1 MDIVT
6 QEAIS
11 QFIFTTFIFVVP
23 FIVFLGL
30 AYLSEIS
37 AIQNS
42 FGLIAVIFFI
52 VGIWGF
58 FFSQSPYYSETVT
71 EKTFTSFT
79 IREGVGDTIT
89 ITGVNDDLKKS
100 EFTFNSRLNLKKTK
114 KITGQLKLEL
124 LEKDSD
130 GKETLP
136 SILIEQGY
144 NDLRNEIINS
154 PDFGK
159 KYIVTY
165 QKKQV
170 VYRTNWEFFLQLLK
184 KKQIPETDTEEFI
197 TLTIKPKISVE
208 TK

>member
-30 AYLSEIS
+30 AYLSENS
-37 AIQNS
+37 AIQNG
-42 FGLIAVIFFI
+42 FGLIAVIFF
-52 VGIWGF
+52 VVSIWGIF
-58 FFSQSPYYSETVT
+58 FEPSPYYSESVT

-79 IREGVGDTIT
+79 ITEGVGDTIT
-89 ITGVNDDLKKS
+89 VTGVDGDSKKS
-100 EFTFNSRLNLKKTK
+100 EFTFNSELILKRNK
-114 KITGQLKLEL
+114 KANGQLKLEL

-130 GKETLP
+130 GKETVPVLNQ
-136 SILIEQGY
+136 QGY

-154 PDFGK
+154 PDFGE

-184 KKQIPETDTEEFI
+184 KKRIPETDTEEFI
-197 TLTIKPKISVE
+197 TLTIKPKISVGN
-208 TK
+208 K

>member
-1 MDIVT
+1 MNIIT

-11 QFIFTTFIFVVP
+11 QFIFTTFIFIVP

-30 AYLSEIS
+30 TYLSENS
-37 AIQNS
+37 AIQNG
-42 FGLIAVIFFI
+42 FGSMAVLFF
-52 VGIWGF
+52 VLGIWGF
-58 FFSQSPYYSETVT
+58 CFSQSPYYSEPVA

-79 IREGVGDTIT
+79 ITEGVGNTIT

-130 GKETLP
+130 GKETVPVLNQ
-136 SILIEQGY
+136 QGY

-165 QKKQV
+165 QKKRV
-170 VYRTNWEFFLQLLK
+170 VYKTNWEFFLQLLK

-197 TLTIKPKISVE
+197 TITIKPKISVA

>member
-6 QEAIS
+6 QEAIN

-58 FFSQSPYYSETVT
+58 FFSQSPYYSEPVA

-79 IREGVGDTIT
+79 ITEGVDNTIT
-89 ITGVNDDLKKS
+89 VTGVDGDLKKS
-100 EFTFNSRLNLKKTK
+100 EFTFDSRLILKKTK

-136 SILIEQGY
+136 PILVEQGY

-154 PDFGK
+154 SDFGK
-159 KYIVTY
+159 KYVVTY

-170 VYRTNWEFFLQLLK
+170 VYKTNWEFFLQLLK

-208 TK
+208 NK